1 MAKESEAT
9 AYGSTSDD
17 QTVAPHAGYHSVE
30 TADSAVPGSSQ
41 PRRTGVAAAALT
53 LFLLGLV
60 VAGVM
65 TGSKSTGLVVGETG
79 ELDSE
84 ATSHVAES
92 KAVSAYSDFT
102 EYVVGCAA
110 TGGFWTDHNLMLTP

>member
-1 MAKESEAT
+1 MQR
-9 AYGSTSDD
+9 GLSDL
-17 QTVAPHAGYHSVE
+17 TKF
-30 TADSAVPGSSQ
+30 
-41 PRRTGVAAAALT
+41 RRREIGHIK
-53 LFLLGLV
+53 LV
-60 VAGVM
+60 VVH
-65 TGSKSTGLVVGETG
+65 SKSTGLVVGETG

-110 TGGFWTDHNLMLTP
+110 TGGFWTDHNLMLTPTIFRNFF